1 MEVRH
6 PPAMSRRR
14 CATAPAG
21 RAVTRRRRLTRIGL
35 ARPHPVTHGGPR
47 TRNLQPRRHLGPP
60 VGHHTCRWCEKCAP
74 DGVPT
79 WVFAGRRK
87 RPPAR
92 GALLELLG
100 STRLFMRGP
109 SPLPRRP
116 KGGLGARA
124 GLASRDHEARW
135 GALLYNSLAAPTDI
149 PWASGGESMSLP
161 AKLPLRGRSESQ
173 GSRRSR
179 GTRPSSI
186 TPATTEGL
194 GSSAL
199 GTVGPRAAGSPP
211 ARLVRLAGSA
221 RERCLQ
227 PPRDSPA
234 LRLPSFWRER
244 DPCGVRCAPWPWPAR
259 SRGPG

>member
-1 MEVRH
+1 MGF
-6 PPAMSRRR
+6 RRSPETTTR
-14 CATAPAG
+14 QGRTS
-21 RAVTRRRRLTRIGL
+21 RAVREY
-35 ARPHPVTHGGPR
+35 APFHAGP
-47 TRNLQPRRHLGPP
+47 QP
-60 VGHHTCRWCEKCAP
+60 
-74 DGVPT
+74 
-79 WVFAGRRK
+79 
-87 RPPAR
+87 
-92 GALLELLG
+92 
-100 STRLFMRGP
+100 
-109 SPLPRRP
+109 PLPRRP

-186 TPATTEGL
+186 TPATTEDP

-199 GTVGPRAAGSPP
+199 GTVGVEGHRQPP

-221 RERCLQ
+221 RERYLR

>member
-1 MEVRH
+1 MGF
-6 PPAMSRRR
+6 RRSPETTTR
-14 CATAPAG
+14 QGRTS
-21 RAVTRRRRLTRIGL
+21 RAVREYAPFHAG
-35 ARPHPVTHGGPR
+35 
-47 TRNLQPRRHLGPP
+47 LQP
-60 VGHHTCRWCEKCAP
+60 
-74 DGVPT
+74 
-79 WVFAGRRK
+79 
-87 RPPAR
+87 
-92 GALLELLG
+92 
-100 STRLFMRGP
+100 
-109 SPLPRRP
+109 PLPRRP

-135 GALLYNSLAAPTDI
+135 GALLYNSLATLTDI

-186 TPATTEGL
+186 PQPQQKTRDHLP
-194 GSSAL
+194 SVPS
-199 GTVGPRAAGSPP
+199 GPRAAGSPP

-221 RERCLQ
+221 RERYLR

-259 SRGPG
+259 SRSPG